1 MQKITVEVKDSY
13 FENVLEMLHSVQGI
27 MIEKIKTSS
36 DTTRETEL
44 ELMKLQTAS
53 MQSVW
58 DNEEDNSLHS
68 TVKS

>member
-27 MIEKIKTSS
+27 MTEKIKTSS

-58 DNEEDNSLHS
+58 DNEEDRLF
-68 TVKS
+68 T

>member
-58 DNEEDNSLHS
+58 DNEEDKVWDAL
-68 TVKS
+68 

>member
-53 MQSVW
+53 MQNVW
-58 DNEEDNSLHS
+58 DNEEDKVWDAL
-68 TVKS
+68 